1 MAVRLVQVSDA
12 VQLVD
17 ALTASRD
24 HLADAFPGGWSER
37 LDIEVQRSRIARA
50 LERTVEGTSWP
61 GVITSASGE
70 LLGRIALDGIVR
82 DNRLSCFLSYW
93 LREDACGYGY
103 ATTAV
108 QFVLDVAFDQ
118 LGLHRVEAFVRPA
131 NAASLAALSRAA
143 FERVGVA
150 RRHTFVGSDWQD
162 EILLQRL
169 APWDAP
175 GRLLRPR

>member
-1 MAVRLVQVSDA
+1 MTVRLVQVGDA
-12 VQLVD
+12 AQFVD
-17 ALTASRD
+17 ALTASRN
-24 HLADAFPGGWSER
+24 HLADSFPGGWSER

-50 LERTVEGTSWP
+50 LERTAEGTSWP
-61 GVITSASGE
+61 GVITSESGE

-108 QFVLDVAFDQ
+108 RFVLDVAFDQ
-118 LGLHRVEAFVRPA
+118 LGLHRVEAFVRPS
-131 NAASLAALSRAA
+131 NAASLAVLSRAG
-143 FERVGVA
+143 FERIGVA
-150 RRHTFVGSDWQD
+150 RRHTFVGFDWQD
-162 EILLQRL
+162 EVLLQRL

-175 GRLLRPR
+175 GRLQPPR